1 MEIENKKGELPMR
14 IILCDSYDEISER
27 AAELISAQITLKP
40 DCVLGLATG
49 SSPIGMY
56 DRLAKMGLDFSAVT
70 TFNLDEYY
78 PISRE
83 NNQSY
88 YYFMNEHLYSR
99 VNLRPENINIPSGEA
114 EDVER
119 ECREYEDKILASGG
133 IDLQVLGIGMNGHI
147 GFNEPDDSLN
157 TKTHLTD
164 LTESTITAN
173 SRFFES
179 EADVPKKAIT
189 MGISTILSA
198 KKIILLASG
207 AEKHH
212 AISALLKDEI
222 NTDIP
227 ATMLKVHPDV
237 VLICD
242 RAAYGEE

>member
-1 MEIENKKGELPMR
+1 
-14 IILCDSYDEISER
+14 
-27 AAELISAQITLKP
+27 
-40 DCVLGLATG
+40 
-49 SSPIGMY
+49 
-56 DRLAKMGLDFSAVT
+56 
-70 TFNLDEYY
+70 LDEYY
-78 PISRE
+78 PIDPTNS
-83 NNQSY
+83 QSY
-88 YYFMNEHLYSR
+88 RYFMNKQLFDRIDIDKANTY
-99 VNLRPENINIPSGEA
+99 VPDGTAADPAA
-114 EDVER
+114 ESKR
-119 ECREYEDKILASGG
+119 YEELISKLGG

-179 EADVPKKAIT
+179 EDDVPKQAIT

-207 AEKHH
+207 KEKRQ
-212 AISALLKDEI
+212 AISALLRDEI
-222 NTDIP
+222 NTEIP

-242 RAAYGEE
+242 REAYGEE